1 MIDTAGY
8 GKALFELAAENGSD
22 CLVREEL
29 ALIRMVLKENRSYV
43 TLLDTPAVPTEEKQA
58 LLRQA
63 FGAVDPMLLN
73 FLSLLC
79 EKRSF
84 YLFFACADAY
94 DGFYDEAHNLLR
106 ATAITAV
113 PMQAYQMDALS
124 KKLESITDKTVILT
138 NRIDEN
144 LIGGITLRYGGVQLD
159 DSIRS
164 RLDKLRRSLSD
175 TIV

>member
-1 MIDTAGY
+1 
-8 GKALFELAAENGSD
+8 
-22 CLVREEL
+22 
-29 ALIRMVLKENRSYV
+29 
-43 TLLDTPAVPTEEKQA
+43 
-58 LLRQA
+58 
-63 FGAVDPMLLN
+63 MLLN

>member
-1 MIDTAGY
+1 
-8 GKALFELAAENGSD
+8 
-22 CLVREEL
+22 
-29 ALIRMVLKENRSYV
+29 
-43 TLLDTPAVPTEEKQA
+43 
-58 LLRQA
+58 
-63 FGAVDPMLLN
+63 
-73 FLSLLC
+73 
-79 EKRSF
+79 
-84 YLFFACADAY
+84 
-94 DGFYDEAHNLLR
+94 
-106 ATAITAV
+106 
-113 PMQAYQMDALS
+113 MDALS